1 MREPL
6 AFRMRPQ
13 TINEVIGQQHLLAK
27 GKVIRRCIE
36 EKAVCSMIF
45 Y

>member
-13 TINEVIGQQHLLAK
+13 TIDDVLGLILNANGSL
-27 GKVIRRCIE
+27 
-36 EKAVCSMIF
+36 IF
-45 Y
+45 DFLF